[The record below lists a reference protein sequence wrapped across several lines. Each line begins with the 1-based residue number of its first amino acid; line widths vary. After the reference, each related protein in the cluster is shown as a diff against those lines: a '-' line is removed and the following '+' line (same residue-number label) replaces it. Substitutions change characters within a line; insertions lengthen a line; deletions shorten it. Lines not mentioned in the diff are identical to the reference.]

1 MIKKLI
7 PVGNSLGLVIDKPIL
22 DLLKIT
28 PDTSLEISTD
38 GANLVIRPVRTGRA
52 ARVQNA
58 RRAVMKKHGR
68 TLRKLA
74 TTDNRA
80 E

>member
-38 GANLVIRPVRTGRA
+38 GANLVIRPVRTGHA
-52 ARVQNA
+52 GRVQA
-58 RRAVMKKHGR
+58 ATRAVMKNHDR

-74 TTDNRA
+74 
-80 E
+80 EE

>member
-38 GANLVIRPVRTGRA
+38 GANLVIRPVRTGHA
-52 ARVQNA
+52 GRVQA
-58 RRAVMKKHGR
+58 ATRAVMKNHDR

-74 TTDNRA
+74 DD
-80 E
+80 

>member
-38 GANLVIRPVRTGRA
+38 GANLVIRPVRTGHA
-52 ARVQNA
+52 GRVQA
-58 RRAVMKKHGR
+58 ATRAVIKNHER

-74 TTDNRA
+74 
-80 E
+80 EE

>member
-7 PVGNSLGLVIDKPIL
+7 PVGNSLGIVIDKAIL

-38 GANLVIRPVRTGRA
+38 GVNLLIRPVRTGHA
-52 ARVQNA
+52 GRVQNA
-58 RRAVMKKHGR
+58 TRAVIKQHGR
-68 TLRKLA
+68 TLKKLA
-74 TTDNRA
+74 D

>member
-7 PVGNSLGLVIDKPIL
+7 PVGNSLGLVIDRAIL

-28 PDTSLEISTD
+28 PDTRLELSTD
-38 GANLVIRPVRTGRA
+38 GANLMIRPVRTGHA
-52 ARVQNA
+52 GRVQDA
-58 RRAVMKKHGR
+58 TRAVMKKHDK

-74 TTDNRA
+74 

>member
-1 MIKKLI
+1 MVKKLI

-28 PDTSLEISTD
+28 PDTCLELSTD
-38 GANLVIRPVRTGRA
+38 GANLVIRPVRTGHA
-52 ARVQNA
+52 GRVQEA
-58 RRAVMKKHGR
+58 TRAVMRKHGKN
-68 TLRKLA
+68 LKKLA
-74 TTDNRA
+74 

>member
-7 PVGNSLGLVIDKPIL
+7 PVGNSLGIVIDKAIL

-38 GANLVIRPVRTGRA
+38 GVNLVIRPVRTGHA
-52 ARVQNA
+52 GRVQNA
-58 RRAVMKKHGR
+58 TRAVIKHHGR
-68 TLRKLA
+68 TLKKLA
-74 TTDNRA
+74 D

>member
-7 PVGNSLGLVIDKPIL
+7 PVGNSLGIVIDKPIL

-38 GANLVIRPVRTGRA
+38 GANLVIRPLRTGHA
-52 ARVQNA
+52 GRVQNA
-58 RRAVMKKHGR
+58 TRAVMKNHDR

-74 TTDNRA
+74 DD
-80 E
+80 